1 MTPLIK
7 MDDTENN
14 NINTSFIKVLSEL
27 PSIDGSYEEISVTIT
42 EDGTP
47 AAVAFFDIDKT
58 LAELK
63 NIHGK
68 AIKTL
73 FQELFDKDFPDI
85 EEVYFKG
92 FRLGN
97 SFREFDRM
105 NGIYNLGFREWIDP
119 EMYVRERLNYN
130 KKEIDSEGNNIH
142 NSAKMYLD
150 RYVIIASRIADE
162 LYNNTPEEFETSK
175 IKPVFALAKFYKSMG
190 IPMFGMTANGKD
202 FVQTL
207 SKYLGLSELFISIA
221 TDEDMIGGGK
231 EIIIPKLIKKL
242 EDKGIKVS
250 KEKLVIVGDSLSGD
264 IGSGYRYRDEG
275 KDIFIKGILV
285 LKDNEELEEM
295 KKQIERNSE
304 LRRIIKNTDT
314 EAFIVDNVKLDRNGN
329 PIINGD
335 KKNFLIKL

>member
-1 MTPLIK
+1 ME
-7 MDDTENN
+7 DTTNTN
-14 NINTSFIKVLSEL
+14 NIHTTFMKVISEL
-27 PSIDGSYEEISVTIT
+27 PCIDGSYKEMPITIT

-63 NIHGK
+63 SIHGR
-68 AIKTL
+68 AIRTL
-73 FQELFDKDFPDI
+73 FRELFDKDFPDI

-119 EMYVRERLNYN
+119 EVYVKERLNYS

-142 NSAKMYLD
+142 SSAKTYLD
-150 RYVIIASRIADE
+150 RYVVIASRIADE
-162 LYNNTPEEFETSK
+162 LYQNTPEEFETSK

-190 IPMFGMTANGKD
+190 IPMFGMTANGRD
-202 FVQTL
+202 FVETL
-207 SKYLGLSELFISIA
+207 SKYLGLSELFIGIA
-221 TDEDMIGGGK
+221 TDEDMVGGGK

-264 IGSGYRYRDEG
+264 IGSGYRYRDGE
-275 KDIFIKGILV
+275 KEIFIKGILV
-285 LKDNEELEEM
+285 LKDNNELEEI
-295 KKQIERNSE
+295 KKHIERDSE

-314 EAFIVDNVKLDRNGN
+314 EAFVVDNVKMDSKGDPL
-329 PIINGD
+329 ILGD
-335 KKNFLIKL
+335 KTNFLIKL